1 MSEFLLRLL
10 PNKLRSLLRDR
21 VMQGDAVHC
30 PVCERGAIAFLP
42 SGKPPRPHV
51 LCPFCGSRERARL
64 TWLFLKEQGLLKPG
78 QRILHVAPERCLRER
93 LRNLPN
99 VDYVA
104 GDKHEPGYT
113 YPAGTVDLDITKI
126 QFPAD
131 RFDLILCSHVLEHVP
146 DDATALRELHRV
158 LAPGGTAIL
167 IVPVDMQR
175 AITDED
181 PAVTDPAERILRFG
195 QFDHV
200 RQYGRDYVQ
209 RLEKAGFRV
218 IEDAM
223 TERLSP
229 EDVFRYGLNR
239 SEVVHAGVK

>member
-10 PNKLRSLLRDR
+10 PNKLRGLLRDR

-30 PVCERGAIAFLP
+30 PVCERSAIAFLP

-93 LRNLPN
+93 LMSLPD

-158 LAPGGTAIL
+158 LAPAGTAIL
-167 IVPVDMQR
+167 IVPIDMQR

-195 QFDHV
+195 QFEHE

>member
-1 MSEFLLRLL
+1 
-10 PNKLRSLLRDR
+10 
-21 VMQGDAVHC
+21 
-30 PVCERGAIAFLP
+30 
-42 SGKPPRPHV
+42 
-51 LCPFCGSRERARL
+51 L

-93 LRNLPN
+93 LRSLPN

-218 IEDAM
+218 IEEAM

>member
-1 MSEFLLRLL
+1 
-10 PNKLRSLLRDR
+10 
-21 VMQGDAVHC
+21 
-30 PVCERGAIAFLP
+30 
-42 SGKPPRPHV
+42 
-51 LCPFCGSRERARL
+51 
-64 TWLFLKEQGLLKPG
+64 
-78 QRILHVAPERCLRER
+78 
-93 LRNLPN
+93 
-99 VDYVA
+99 
-104 GDKHEPGYT
+104 
-113 YPAGTVDLDITKI
+113 
-126 QFPAD
+126 
-131 RFDLILCSHVLEHVP
+131 VP